1 MLVCFRPEKV
11 ERVSLLWSVM
21 YSLRFNMKNNV
32 HSTINVQDH
41 IAPTECLQY
50 ICSFALELPLK
61 SLDIHLLKI
70 HNIFIFIAP
79 AQMCFSSYFARRP
92 KN

>member
-1 MLVCFRPEKV
+1 MCAYISGRKKRNSFIRMLVCFRPEKV

-41 IAPTECLQY
+41 IAPTECLQ
-50 ICSFALELPLK
+50 
-61 SLDIHLLKI
+61 
-70 HNIFIFIAP
+70 
-79 AQMCFSSYFARRP
+79 
-92 KN
+92 